1 VKYPLC
7 AISDRP
13 GVRGEVLR
21 RGAVA
26 LALALALVA
35 TGAASAAPAA
45 ETSLVPPT
53 PTYRVDAS
61 WPKLPLPD
69 NWALGELGGLFVD
82 SHDNVW
88 IIQRPGTLT
97 PWEKA
102 AAVVPPTAECCV
114 PAPPVIEFDPQG
126 KVIRSWGGP
135 GKGYDWPQVEHGITV
150 DYKGNVWVG
159 GSATRPGKNGEPP
172 DGMLLKFSADGKFL
186 LQIGHA
192 GSGKGSLDQTQLYGA
207 ADVAVD
213 PQTNEAFVADGYGN
227 HRIIVFDAD
236 TGAYKRM
243 WGAYGKP
250 PTDEPEGAYDPSAPP
265 ARQFRTVHCVKL
277 SKDGLVYVC
286 DRDNDRMQVFKRDG
300 TFVAEYFY
308 GRRTQPPGTVGHI
321 AFWPDATQSILALAD
336 LGNYQI
342 RLVRR
347 QDGQVLSTFGHF
359 GNYAGQLN
367 RMHQIAFDSKGDLFT
382 AEAAG
387 KRVQK
392 WVIDSAAR
400 PR

>member
-1 VKYPLC
+1 MKPK
-7 AISDRP
+7 
-13 GVRGEVLR
+13 VLR
-21 RGAVA
+21 LVAVA
-26 LALALALVA
+26 AVLVA
-35 TGAASAAPAA
+35 TGAIASAADRSQ
-45 ETSLVPPT
+45 TSPT
-53 PTYRVDAS
+53 PTYQVDAN
-61 WPKLPLPD
+61 WPKLPLPN

-88 IIQRPGTLT
+88 IIQRPGTLLSY
-97 PWEKA
+97 EKA
-102 AAVVPPTAECCV
+102 AALVPPTAECCV

-126 KVIRSWGGP
+126 NVVRSWGGP
-135 GKGYDWPQVEHGITV
+135 GNGYDWPQIEHGITV
-150 DYKGNVWVG
+150 DYKGNVWIG
-159 GSATRPGKNGEPP
+159 GSATRPGKDGEPP
-172 DGMLLKFSADGKFL
+172 DGMLLKFSPEGKFL

-192 GSGKGSLDQTQLYGA
+192 GPAKGSLDHTQLFGA

-227 HRIIVFDAD
+227 HRVIVFDAD

-250 PTDEPEGAYDPSAPP
+250 PTDEPAGAYDPAAPP

-277 SKDGLVYVC
+277 SRDGLVYVC

-300 TFVAEYFY
+300 TFVAEYLY
-308 GRRTQPPGTVGHI
+308 GRKTQPPGTVGHI
-321 AFWPDATQSILALAD
+321 AFWPDATQSMLAVAD
-336 LGNYQI
+336 LGNFQI

-347 QDGQVLSTFGHF
+347 QDGQVLGTFGHF

-367 RMHQIAFDSKGDLFT
+367 RVHQIDFDSKGDLFT

-392 WVIDSAAR
+392 WVISNTAR

>member
-1 VKYPLC
+1 M
-7 AISDRP
+7 
-13 GVRGEVLR
+13 R
-21 RGAVA
+21 RGAAA
-26 LALALALVA
+26 LALVSALVA
-35 TGAASAAPAA
+35 TGAAA
-45 ETSLVPPT
+45 ETSHAPPT
-53 PTYRVDAS
+53 PTYRVDAG

-82 SHDNVW
+82 SRDNVW

-102 AAVVPPTAECCV
+102 AALVPPAAECCV

-135 GKGYDWPQVEHGITV
+135 GKGYDWPQIEHGITV

-172 DGMLLKFSADGKFL
+172 DGMLLKFSAEGKFL

-192 GSGKGSLDQTQLYGA
+192 GAGKGSLDQTQLYGA

-227 HRIIVFDAD
+227 HRIVVFDAD

-300 TFVAEYFY
+300 TFVAEYSY
-308 GRRTQPPGTVGHI
+308 GRNTQPPGTVGHI
-321 AFWPDATQSILALAD
+321 AFWPDATQSLLAVAD

-392 WVIDSAAR
+392 WVIDNAVR

>member
-1 VKYPLC
+1 MRLI
-7 AISDRP
+7 AIAI
-13 GVRGEVLR
+13 G
-21 RGAVA
+21 
-26 LALALALVA
+26 LVA
-35 TGAASAAPAA
+35 AAGASAAEPSQAP
-45 ETSLVPPT
+45 ST
-53 PTYRVDAS
+53 PTYQVDAS
-61 WPKLPLPD
+61 WPKLPLPGR
-69 NWALGELGGLFVD
+69 WALGELGGLFVD
-82 SHDNVW
+82 GHDNVW
-88 IIQRPGTLT
+88 IIQRPGTLL
-97 PWEKA
+97 PYEKA
-102 AAVVPPTAECCV
+102 AALVPPTAECCV

-126 KVIRSWGGP
+126 NVVRSWGGP
-135 GKGYDWPQVEHGITV
+135 GQGYDWPQVEHGITV

-159 GSATRPGKNGEPP
+159 GSATRAGKDGQPP
-172 DGMLLKFSADGKFL
+172 DGMLLKFSPEGKFL

-192 GSGKGSLDQTQLYGA
+192 GPGKGSLDHTQLFGA

-250 PTDEPEGAYDPSAPP
+250 PTDEPEGAYDPAAPP

-277 SKDGLVYVC
+277 SRDGLIYVC

-300 TFVAEYFY
+300 TFVAEYSY
-308 GRRTQPPGTVGHI
+308 GRKTQPPGTVGHI
-321 AFWPDATQSILALAD
+321 TFWPDATQSMLAVAD
-336 LGNYQI
+336 LGNFQI

-347 QDGQVLSTFGHF
+347 QDGQVLDTFGHF

-367 RMHQIAFDSKGDLFT
+367 RVHQIAFDSKGDLFT

-392 WVIDSAAR
+392 WVISNAAR